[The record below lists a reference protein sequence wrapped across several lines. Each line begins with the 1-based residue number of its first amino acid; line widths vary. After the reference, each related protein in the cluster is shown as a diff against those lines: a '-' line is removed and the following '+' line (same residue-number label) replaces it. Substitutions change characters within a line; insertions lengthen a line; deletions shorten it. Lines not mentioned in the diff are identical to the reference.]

1 MIFRNSKKNRICHSC
16 SAIVLA
22 VILTVL
28 LCGCGKE
35 VEIKVETTSSEV
47 RSNESVVLVPEAG
60 KQILYG
66 TDDFIVDATNAGE
79 GYIVVDYEGDND
91 EVRLQVSGNGSVTYT
106 FLIPKGETVLPITAG
121 SGNYTLV
128 GYEAI
133 MPGEYATSFSEDVS
147 ITITNELG
155 PYLYPNQYVNFDKD
169 SKAVSLAK
177 TLAADCTCDL
187 EVIGT
192 VYKYMTDNIVY
203 DHEKAENVAN
213 NYLPDI
219 DEILDSGK
227 GICFD
232 YAAVMAA
239 MLRSQRIPTRL
250 EIGYAGE
257 AYHAWVSTYVS
268 DIGWI
273 SGVIRFDG
281 TDWTL
286 MDPTFAANASAGQLK
301 DFIGNGDNY
310 VTKYVY

>member
-1 MIFRNSKKNRICHSC
+1 MSFFQSGKNRIYQKIIC
-16 SAIVLA
+16 VT
-22 VILTVL
+22 VILALSSSVCA
-28 LCGCGKE
+28 CGSE
-35 VEIKVETTSSEV
+35 PDVKVESTSSAT
-47 RSNESVVLVPEAG
+47 RSNETVVLVPEAG
-60 KQILYG
+60 GTMLYG
-66 TDDFIVDATNAGE
+66 TDEFEIDASNSAE
-79 GYIVVDYEGDND
+79 GYIVVNYSGDND
-91 EVRLQVSGNGSVTYT
+91 EVRLQITGNGNVTYT
-106 FLIPKGETVLPITAG
+106 FLVPKGEIVLPLTAG
-121 SGNYTLV
+121 SGKYLFV

-133 MPGEYATSFSEDVS
+133 MPSEYATVFSQEAD

-155 PYLYPNQYVNFDKD
+155 PYLYPNQYVDFTKD
-169 SKAVSLAK
+169 SEAVALAK
-177 TLAADCTCDL
+177 TLATDCTCDL
-187 EVIGT
+187 EVINS
-192 VYKYMTDNIVY
+192 VYQYITDNITY
-203 DHEKAENVAN
+203 DYDKAATVAS

-219 DEILDSGK
+219 DEILSIKK

-286 MDPTFAANASAGQLK
+286 MDPTFAANASGGKLK
-301 DFIGNGDNY
+301 DFIGDGDNY

>member
-1 MIFRNSKKNRICHSC
+1 MILSGFTKNRISRTCVTLIM
-16 SAIVLA
+16 AMTM
-22 VILTVL
+22 TVL

-35 VEIKVETTSSEV
+35 DEVEVETASSET
-47 RSNESVVLVPEAG
+47 RSNETVVLVPKAG
-60 KQILYG
+60 GQVIYG
-66 TDDFIVDATNAGE
+66 TDDFRIDATNAGE
-79 GYIVVDYEGDND
+79 GYLVVEYTGSND
-91 EVRLQVSGNGSVTYT
+91 EVRLQISGNEGVTYT
-106 FLIPKGETVLPITAG
+106 FLIVKGQTVLPITAG
-121 SGNYTLV
+121 SGTYRLV

-133 MPGEYATSFSEDVS
+133 MPGEYATSFSEDVEL
-147 ITITNELG
+147 TITNELG
-155 PYLYPNQYVNFDKD
+155 PYLYPNQYVDFNID

-177 TLAADCTCDL
+177 TLATDCTCDL

-192 VYKYMTDNIVY
+192 VYQYITDNITY
-203 DHEKAENVAN
+203 DYEKAESVES
-213 NYLPDI
+213 NYLPCI

-286 MDPTFAANASAGQLK
+286 MDPTFAANASSGQLK